1 MLTKFNDLIPF
12 DKTDSF
18 AFLNA
23 AQLVFNDLQGISL
36 NTEKKNAYGTTSAL
50 FNALKNIINERF
62 GSFIL
67 NDVSY
72 YPYALPI
79 VKNENS
85 TKNTEAQKRLFIE
98 MLLPF
103 SNFLKAAY
111 FEININPIVDVD
123 PSNVAASGIG
133 IATTKNKQKTQT
145 GQSSTDTR
153 TTNGTTTSAENG
165 RDDVEFSAF
174 QSESD
179 RTDETRKNEKTGNT
193 SANTTANGTTSAQ
206 GNSETEFVT
215 HDPAYMSRV
224 TEYMNASPTLKK
236 LIAAFDAVLIRNP
249 DNDDLPEIGGYCAS
263 DEWYFW

>member
-1 MLTKFNDLIPF
+1 MLTRFNDLIPF
-12 DKTDSF
+12 DQSGNVQT
-18 AFLNA
+18 AFLSA
-23 AQLVFNDLQGISL
+23 SQIVFDEMQKIALDV
-36 NTEKKNAYGTTSAL
+36 EKKKAYGTTSAL
-50 FNALKNIINERF
+50 FATVKNIIAAKF
-62 GSFIL
+62 GSYTRKGVL
-67 NDVSY
+67 Y

-79 VKNENS
+79 FRNDNE
-85 TKNTEAQKRLFIE
+85 TEAAKRLFVE

-111 FEININPIVDVD
+111 FEVNINPIVDVE

-206 GNSETEFVT
+206 GNSETEFIT
-215 HDPAYMSRV
+215 HDAAYMSRV